1 MAVAHEK
8 GNVVVILNDAHYQSE
23 IVKAGARLVVV
34 DFTAAWWV
42 LFCKVCMESVTLQ
55 LREPLLVDTP

>member
-23 IVKAGARLVVV
+23 MTKAGARLVVV
-34 DFTAAWWV
+34 DFTAAW
-42 LFCKVCMESVTLQ
+42 
-55 LREPLLVDTP
+55 